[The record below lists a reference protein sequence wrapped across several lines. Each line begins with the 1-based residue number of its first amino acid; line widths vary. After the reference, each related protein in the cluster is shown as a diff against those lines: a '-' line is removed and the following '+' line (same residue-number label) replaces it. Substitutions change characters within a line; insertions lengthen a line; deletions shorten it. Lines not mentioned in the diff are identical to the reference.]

1 MALHLRKIAV
11 RAWVTALSV
20 ILGLILVLALGTAW
34 LLGTESGRLFLV
46 DQAEAWLPRLTGQ
59 QLETRDVSSPTL
71 GEWNFGYLS
80 WRAGPD
86 GPRVELE
93 ALELDWEP
101 RYALQR
107 RIWIDRLAA
116 RTVNIRLPEPSEE
129 TPEPDS
135 SASTPLTDIKAIW
148 PRIPPVHVQDLAID
162 QLNVERPGWP
172 LLSTSVSSQL
182 ALNWGS
188 WPARV
193 NLNLAHNRSELNLD
207 VTLDAVDA
215 LRVTGNVSSAAN
227 SNWAQWLQWP
237 MEEDIVGEWDIL
249 LRDEGSS
256 ITAAID
262 RFAVP
267 WRGYQLGVE
276 GGLSYGLNNGRVF
289 FSELDLTVDGSS
301 ARLHGYVEARRA
313 DLGIAAKEI
322 PLSLL
327 NGLIPV
333 EDLTG
338 ALTVEGRL
346 TGGWQQPRFQGQAG
360 FEGSL
365 QDAPLRVS
373 TRSSATPDGVALDSL
388 TANWGEASLTASGE
402 VEWAREQLDLAVQ
415 WSGLKHSHWQP
426 WVPAWPAD
434 LTLSTQGKARISGR
448 IDNPDVNGTLNA
460 DGHYRQQP
468 LRLNA
473 EITANLDRVNLTS
486 AQLVTDLG
494 EINGVLD
501 LNLTSLAFAART
513 EFSDIS
519 SDWLT
524 IAEVDL
530 PVPHDLT
537 ANGELDWSGTLTD
550 PLAEGWVGL
559 EGSWQQRPL
568 NARLAIESVSMS
580 QLTLGDSQLSL
591 AEAEAQ
597 IAGQVD
603 WKAREV
609 DLDGEV
615 SSLRLGTFR
624 PFLTNLPPWLE
635 DLTGTANGTLAL
647 NGPWLQPRLAADLM
661 FDGQWQSRPLR
672 ANMKVEST
680 DREQWQVDRAE
691 LSWGEANLSYEGVLR
706 PFEPAISGEYS
717 INGLRVADILALPM
731 VEFPA
736 ELKDL
741 EGALQAS
748 GSIKGPLTA
757 PVLSTRADFQGQW
770 QETPLALNINLKRLT
785 TSGVQVEAARL
796 DSGEAS
802 LSLAGEVQFQP
813 LTLGLDAELVQLS
826 WAQVKP
832 FVPETLDL
840 PFSTLEGRT
849 SGQVRADGQW
859 PSLKIEGHLDSR
871 GEYLNQAYNLDWNGS
886 GNLGDELQHQISLN
900 WGEARLE
907 GRVNNQRESISGEL
921 RLVSFRIEQIRALG
935 APLGEGITGE
945 VNAHIEIAGDMRDP
959 NVVANIDA
967 GGRWQP
973 PDNGSFE
980 EPWSLTVAARGD
992 MQEWQV
998 TDAQADL
1005 GQAGSLEI
1013 TGEGTRQRVS
1023 LSGNLKVDDT
1033 AYWLGE
1039 QTPWSGGLSGRFEV
1053 SGTRDE
1059 PSIAADFDWQ
1069 SDRWPVAVALNLTT
1083 KEGQHNLVA
1092 RVTED
1097 QTERVKVDLR
1107 TEQTPLAEWG
1117 EDISQRTFA
1126 ADLDLNADSTVFAPL
1141 LQERPDQ
1148 DFTGL
1153 VRGQLSIR
1161 GTLSEPEWEGEARLS
1176 QGRYENASYGTVL
1189 ANMEATLKA
1198 NNRTL
1203 DLDMKAT
1210 DANGGRVTLAGA
1222 VVWPE
1227 DRDEWWMPE
1236 LDMAL
1241 NTRNAHLVRRADI
1254 DASVSGELTV
1264 QGPWRDLLVAGEL
1277 NIIPLTIQLDSLLQT
1292 GTPTLNV
1299 VRGSVEK
1306 EEEDDA
1312 AALTSSYTPA
1322 GRWDVRVR
1330 ADRRAQIY
1338 GQGLEAELS
1347 GVLDITD
1354 ELDSPNIGGRFEVIR
1369 GIYTAFG
1376 KVFRITRGNI
1386 QVQGSQILLDIVA
1399 VYNGPELQ
1407 RVELHVSGNQ
1417 ERLDLT
1423 LTSTPALANEELLA
1437 RLLFGKRIE
1446 EMTPV
1451 QAFQLASALN
1461 SLRDPGGGLDLFG
1474 TTRNL
1479 LGLDTL
1485 TVDTATNEEGESGV
1499 NVAAGKYLS
1508 DRLYLQVES
1517 DSSTEQFLSG
1527 SLQFQ
1532 ITPQVNLE
1540 LYSRGMVGSGGL
1552 ELNWSNDY

>member
-1 MALHLRKIAV
+1 MALQLRKIAV
-11 RAWVTALSV
+11 RAWIIALSV

-59 QLETRDVSSPTL
+59 QLETRDVSSPAL
-71 GEWNFGYLS
+71 GEWHFGYLS
-80 WRAGPD
+80 WQAGAD

-107 RIWIDRLAA
+107 RIWIDQLAA
-116 RTVNIRLPEPSEE
+116 RKVNVRLPEPTQEA
-129 TPEPDS
+129 PRPDS
-135 SASTPLTDIKAIW
+135 AAPPTLTDIQAMW
-148 PRIPPVHVQDLAID
+148 PRVPPVQVQDLAIA

-172 LLSTSVSSQL
+172 VLSTSVSSRL

-193 NLNLAHNRSELNLD
+193 NLNLSHNRSELNLD

-215 LRVTGNVSSAAN
+215 LRVTGDVSSPAH

-237 MEEDIVGEWDIL
+237 MEEDIAGEWDIL
-249 LRDEGSS
+249 LRDEGSA
-256 ITAAID
+256 ITAAVD

-276 GGLSYGLNNGRVF
+276 GGLSYGLNNDRVF

-301 ARLHGYVEARRA
+301 ARLHGYLESRRA
-313 DLGIAAKEI
+313 DLGIVAKEI

-333 EDLTG
+333 EDLVG
-338 ALTVEGRL
+338 ALTVKGRL
-346 TGGWQQPRFQGQAG
+346 TGGWLQPRFQGRAG
-360 FEGSL
+360 FDGSL
-365 QDAPLRVS
+365 QDIPLRVS

-388 TANWGEASLTASGE
+388 TASWGEANLTASGE

-415 WSGLKHSHWQP
+415 WNGLKHSHWQP

-434 LTLSTQGKARISGR
+434 LTLSTRGEARISGR
-448 IDNPDVNGTLNA
+448 IDNPNLNGTLNA

-468 LRLNA
+468 LRLSA
-473 EITANLDRVNLTS
+473 GITANLDRVNLTS
-486 AQLVTDLG
+486 AQLVTDMG
-494 EINGVLD
+494 RINGVLD
-501 LNLTSLAFAART
+501 LNLSSLAFAART
-513 EFSDIS
+513 EFTDIS

-524 IAEVDL
+524 LAEVDL

-550 PLAEGWVGL
+550 PLAEGWLGL
-559 EGSWQQRPL
+559 EGSWQQKPL
-568 NARLAIESVSMS
+568 NARLAVESVSMN

-609 DLDGEV
+609 DLDGEI

-624 PFLTNLPPWLE
+624 PFLPNLPPWLE
-635 DLTGTANGTLAL
+635 DLTGTASGTLDL
-647 NGPWLQPRLAADLM
+647 SGPWLKPRLAADLM

-672 ANMKVEST
+672 ANIEVEST
-680 DREQWQVDRAE
+680 DREQWQVGQAE
-691 LSWGEANLSYEGVLR
+691 LRWGEASLTYEGVLW
-706 PFEPAISGEYS
+706 PFEPAIAGEYS
-717 INGLRVADILALPM
+717 INSLRVANILALPM

-741 EGALQAS
+741 EGALEAS
-748 GSIKGPLTA
+748 GSIEGPLTA
-757 PVLSTRADFQGQW
+757 PVLSTRAEFQGQW
-770 QETPLALNINLKRLT
+770 QDTPLALNLNLKRLT

-796 DSGEAS
+796 DSGQAS
-802 LSLAGEVQFQP
+802 LSLEGGIQFQP
-813 LTLGLDAELVQLS
+813 LNLGLDAELVQLS

-840 PFSTLEGRT
+840 PFSTLEGVT
-849 SGQVRADGQW
+849 SGQVRVDGQW
-859 PSLKIEGHLDSR
+859 PSLKIEGHLDSK
-871 GEYLNQAYNLDWNGS
+871 GEYLNEAYNLDWNGT
-886 GNLGDELQHQISLN
+886 GNLGDELQHQVVLN

-907 GRVNNQRESISGEL
+907 GRVNNQRQAISGEL
-921 RLVSFRIEQIRALG
+921 RLASFKVEQIRALG
-935 APLGEGITGE
+935 APLSEGITGE
-945 VNAHIEIAGDMRDP
+945 VNALIEIDGDMRDP
-959 NVVANIDA
+959 TVLANIDA

-973 PDNGSFE
+973 LESGTFE
-980 EPWSLTVAARGD
+980 EPWSLTVAAQGGVEDWRI
-992 MQEWQV
+992 
-998 TDAQADL
+998 TAAQADL

-1013 TGEGTRQRVS
+1013 TGEGTRRRVS
-1023 LSGNLKVDDT
+1023 LSGSLNVEDT

-1039 QTPWSGGLSGRFEV
+1039 ETPWSGGLSGQFKV
-1053 SGTRDE
+1053 SGTREE

-1083 KEGQHNLVA
+1083 EEGQHYLSA
-1092 RVTED
+1092 TVTED
-1097 QTERVKVDLR
+1097 QTERILVDLR
-1107 TEQTPLAEWG
+1107 TKQTPLDEWG
-1117 EDISQRTFA
+1117 EDISQRPFA

-1153 VRGQLSIR
+1153 IRGQLSIR

-1203 DLDMKAT
+1203 DLDLNAT
-1210 DANGGRVTLAGA
+1210 DASGGKVSLAGA

-1227 DRDEWWMPE
+1227 DRVEWWMPE

-1264 QGPWRDLLVAGEL
+1264 KGPWRDLLVAGEL
-1277 NIIPLTIQLDSLLQT
+1277 SIIPLTIQLDSLLQT

-1299 VRGSVEK
+1299 VRGTVEQED
-1306 EEEDDA
+1306 EEEVVE
-1312 AALTSSYTPA
+1312 LTNPYMPA
-1322 GRWDVRVR
+1322 GRWDVRIR

-1347 GVLDITD
+1347 GILELTD

-1376 KVFRITRGNI
+1376 KIFRITRGNI
-1386 QVQGSQILLDIVA
+1386 QIQGSQILLDIVA
-1399 VYNGPELQ
+1399 VYSGPELE
-1407 RVELHVSGNQ
+1407 RVELHISGSQ

-1423 LTSTPALANEELLA
+1423 LTSTPPLANEELLA

-1499 NVAAGKYLS
+1499 SVAAGKYLS
-1508 DRLYLQVES
+1508 NRLYLQVES

-1540 LYSRGMVGSGGL
+1540 LYSKGMVGSGGL